1 MMTSTRQTPCH
12 RAFATGQQSRAKS
25 PLPSGAYKLRE
36 AQRSIQ
42 HYFES
47 FYAIR
52 DYLSHPKKL
61 YRGALLG
68 RCTTEDKASYPK
80 KLHRGAPLGHCT
92 TDDKATYLKGI
103 PESIAR
109 LFGKDVLPSIKALG
123 ADGLTRREIASELE
137 IASHKA
143 QILLPDCELQHQRLR
158 GGIKDEYE
166 AIKSGYS
173 ELYALLKDTEQ
184 IIESPLQA
192 LEWNKARA
200 PQP

>member
-1 MMTSTRQTPCH
+1 MMASTQLAPCH
-12 RAFATGQQSRAKS
+12 RAFHRAQQSRERS
-25 PLPSGAYKLRE
+25 PLPSGANKLRE

-42 HYFES
+42 HYLES
-47 FYAIR
+47 CNAIR
-52 DYLSHPKKL
+52 DYLLHPKKF
-61 YRGALLG
+61 
-68 RCTTEDKASYPK
+68 
-80 KLHRGAPLGHCT
+80 HRGAPLGHCT

-137 IASHKA
+137 IATYKTRS
-143 QILLPDCELQHQRLR
+143 LLEECELQHQRLR

-192 LEWNKARA
+192 LEWNKVRV
-200 PQP
+200 PRP

>member
-25 PLPSGAYKLRE
+25 PLPSGAYKLRK

-52 DYLSHPKKL
+52 DYLLHPKKF
-61 YRGALLG
+61 
-68 RCTTEDKASYPK
+68 
-80 KLHRGAPLGHCT
+80 HRGAPLGHCT

-123 ADGLTRREIASELE
+123 ADGLSQREIATELQ
-137 IASHKA
+137 IATHKA
-143 QILLPDCELQHQRLR
+143 QILLQDCELQHQRLR

-173 ELYALLKDTEQ
+173 DLFGLLQDTEQ

-192 LEWNKARA
+192 LESNKARA
-200 PQP
+200 PLP

>member
-61 YRGALLG
+61 YHGALLG
-68 RCTTEDKASYPK
+68 RCTTEDKASY
-80 KLHRGAPLGHCT
+80 
-92 TDDKATYLKGI
+92 LKGI
-103 PESIAR
+103 PESIAGV
-109 LFGKDVLPSIKALG
+109 LGKDVLPSIKALG
-123 ADGLTRREIASELE
+123 ADGLSQREIATELQ
-137 IASHKA
+137 IATHKA
-143 QILLPDCELQHQRLR
+143 RSLLEECELQHQRLR

-166 AIKSGYS
+166 SIKSGYS
-173 ELYALLKDTEQ
+173 ELYALLEDAEQ
-184 IIESPLQA
+184 IIQSPLQA
-192 LEWNKARA
+192 LEWNKVRV
-200 PQP
+200 PRP

>member
-42 HYFES
+42 KDMES
-47 FYAIR
+47 IDAIR
-52 DYLSHPKKL
+52 DYLLHPKKL

-68 RCTTEDKASYPK
+68 RCTTEDKASY
-80 KLHRGAPLGHCT
+80 
-92 TDDKATYLKGI
+92 LKGI
-103 PESIAR
+103 PESIAGILGR
-109 LFGKDVLPSIKALG
+109 DVLPSIKALG
-123 ADGLTRREIASELE
+123 ADGLTQREIATELQ
-137 IASHKA
+137 IATHKA
-143 QILLPDCELQHQRLR
+143 QNILQDCEVQCERLR
-158 GGIKDEYE
+158 GGIKGEYQ

-173 ELYALLKDTEQ
+173 DLFRLLQDAEQ

-192 LEWNKARA
+192 VERNKARA
-200 PQP
+200 TQP

>member
-1 MMTSTRQTPCH
+1 MMASTQLAPCH
-12 RAFATGQQSRAKS
+12 RAFHRAQQSRAKS
-25 PLPSGAYKLRE
+25 PLPSGAYKIRE

-52 DYLSHPKKL
+52 DYVLHPKKF
-61 YRGALLG
+61 
-68 RCTTEDKASYPK
+68 
-80 KLHRGAPLGHCT
+80 HRGAPLGHCT

-137 IASHKA
+137 IATHKA
-143 QILLPDCELQHQRLR
+143 RSLLEECELQHQRLR

-192 LEWNKARA
+192 LEWNKARV
-200 PQP
+200 PRP

>member
-1 MMTSTRQTPCH
+1 MMASTQLAPCH
-12 RAFATGQQSRAKS
+12 RAFHRAQQSRAKS
-25 PLPSGAYKLRE
+25 PLPSGAYKIRE

-52 DYLSHPKKL
+52 DYVLHPKKF
-61 YRGALLG
+61 
-68 RCTTEDKASYPK
+68 
-80 KLHRGAPLGHCT
+80 HRGAPLGHCT

-109 LFGKDVLPSIKALG
+109 LFGKDVLPSIKAVG

-137 IASHKA
+137 IATYKTRS
-143 QILLPDCELQHQRLR
+143 LLEECELQHQRLR

-192 LEWNKARA
+192 LEWNKARV
-200 PQP
+200 PRP

>member
-1 MMTSTRQTPCH
+1 MMASTQLAPCH
-12 RAFATGQQSRAKS
+12 RAFHRAQQSRAKS
-25 PLPSGAYKLRE
+25 PLPSGAYKIRE

-52 DYLSHPKKL
+52 DYVLHPKKF
-61 YRGALLG
+61 
-68 RCTTEDKASYPK
+68 
-80 KLHRGAPLGHCT
+80 HRGAPLGHCT

-137 IASHKA
+137 IATYKTRS
-143 QILLPDCELQHQRLR
+143 LLEECELQHQRLR

-192 LEWNKARA
+192 LEWNKARV
-200 PQP
+200 PRP

>member
-52 DYLSHPKKL
+52 DYLS
-61 YRGALLG
+61 
-68 RCTTEDKASYPK
+68 YPK
-80 KLHRGAPLGHCT
+80 KSYRLGHCT
-92 TDDKATYLKGI
+92 TNDKATYLKGI

-123 ADGLTRREIASELE
+123 ADGLSQREIATELQ
-137 IASHKA
+137 IAAHKG

-173 ELYALLKDTEQ
+173 ELYAVLEDTEQ

>member
-1 MMTSTRQTPCH
+1 MMASTQLAPCH
-12 RAFATGQQSRAKS
+12 RAFHRAQQSRAKS
-25 PLPSGAYKLRE
+25 PLPSGAYKIRE

-52 DYLSHPKKL
+52 DYVLHPKKF
-61 YRGALLG
+61 
-68 RCTTEDKASYPK
+68 
-80 KLHRGAPLGHCT
+80 HRGAPLGHCT

-137 IASHKA
+137 IATYKTRS
-143 QILLPDCELQHQRLR
+143 LLEECELQHQRLR

-173 ELYALLKDTEQ
+173 ELYALLEDAEQ

-192 LEWNKARA
+192 LEWNKARV
-200 PQP
+200 PRP